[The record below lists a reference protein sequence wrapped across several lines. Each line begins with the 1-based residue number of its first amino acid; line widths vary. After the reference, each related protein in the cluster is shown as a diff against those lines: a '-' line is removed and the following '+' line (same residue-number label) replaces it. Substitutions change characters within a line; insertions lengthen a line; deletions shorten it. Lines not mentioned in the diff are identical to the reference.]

1 MSSPTQAHAAPARDH
16 ARTNLDADAA
26 TRLDPEAATRLDP
39 EAVRRP
45 DPDAAAPLSSDAS
58 AGFAANSQP
67 RFQTDPRF
75 TAAERDAVYRAI
87 HTRRDVRG
95 EFLPDAIPD
104 DVLARVLTAA
114 HHAPSVG
121 FMQPWDF
128 VLVRAREVRE
138 CIHRDFLAAHV
149 EAEQMFDEAK
159 RATYRNLKLEG
170 ILDAPL
176 NLCITCDRS
185 RHGPVVIGRT
195 HIGAM
200 DIYSAVCAVQN
211 LWLAARAEGLGVG
224 WVSILHEQALR
235 EALGIPQEIIPIAYL
250 CIGYV
255 SDFHARP
262 ELEAAG
268 WLKRMP
274 LTELLHFDGW
284 QGQADAAGEQLAD
297 AVRQLRPILR

>member
-1 MSSPTQAHAAPARDH
+1 MSSPTQAHSAPARDH
-16 ARTNLDADAA
+16 ARTNLDADAV
-26 TRLDPEAATRLDP
+26 TRLDPDAPAGLATD
-39 EAVRRP
+39 
-45 DPDAAAPLSSDAS
+45 
-58 AGFAANSQP
+58 SQP
-67 RFQTDPRF
+67 RFQADPRF
-75 TAAERDAVYRAI
+75 TTAERDAVYRAI

-138 CIHRDFLAAHV
+138 RIHRDFLAAHV

-235 EALGIPQEIIPIAYL
+235 EALGIPPEIIPIAYL

>member
-1 MSSPTQAHAAPARDH
+1 MSSPTQAYSAPARNDARDH
-16 ARTNLDADAA
+16 
-26 TRLDPEAATRLDP
+26 
-39 EAVRRP
+39 
-45 DPDAAAPLSSDAS
+45 
-58 AGFAANSQP
+58 
-67 RFQTDPRF
+67 FQTEPQF

-95 EFLPDAIPD
+95 EFLPDPIPD
-104 DVLARVLTAA
+104 AVLARVLTAA

-128 VLVRAREVRE
+128 IVVRAREVRAK
-138 CIHRDFLAAHV
+138 IHADFLAAHA

-159 RATYRNLKLEG
+159 RTTYRNLKLEG
-170 ILDAPL
+170 ILESPV
-176 NLCITCDRS
+176 NICITCDRS

-200 DIYSAVCAVQN
+200 DVYSAVCAVQN

-224 WVSILHEQALR
+224 WVSILHQQALR
-235 EALGIPQEIIPIAYL
+235 EALGIPPEIIPIAYL

-255 SDFHARP
+255 SDFHTRP

-274 LTELLHFDGW
+274 LPELLHFDGW
-284 QGQADAAGEQLAD
+284 HGQADAAGEGLAEAIR
-297 AVRQLRPILR
+297 AVQPFPRSLK

>member
-16 ARTNLDADAA
+16 ARTDLDSSASA
-26 TRLDPEAATRLDP
+26 RLP
-39 EAVRRP
+39 
-45 DPDAAAPLSSDAS
+45 SDAP
-58 AGFAANSQP
+58 AGLATDSQP
-67 RFQTDPRF
+67 RFQADPRF
-75 TAAERDAVYRAI
+75 TTAERDAVYRAI

-138 CIHRDFLAAHV
+138 RIHRDFLAAHV

>member
-1 MSSPTQAHAAPARDH
+1 MSSPTQAQAAPSRAH
-16 ARTNLDADAA
+16 AHADAG
-26 TRLDPEAATRLDP
+26 
-39 EAVRRP
+39 
-45 DPDAAAPLSSDAS
+45 PDAAAPHSSGAS
-58 AGFAANSQP
+58 AGLAANAQP

-75 TAAERDAVYRAI
+75 STAERDAVYRAI

-104 DVLARVLTAA
+104 EVLARVLTAA

-128 VLVRAREVRE
+128 IVVRSRAVRQK
-138 CIHRDFLAAHV
+138 IHADFLAAHA

-159 RATYRNLKLEG
+159 RATYRNFKLEG
-170 ILDAPL
+170 ILESPV

-200 DIYSAVCAVQN
+200 DVYSAVCAVQN
-211 LWLAARAEGLGVG
+211 LWLAARAENLGVG
-224 WVSILHEQALR
+224 WVSILHPQALR
-235 EALGIPQEIIPIAYL
+235 EALGIPAEIIPIAYL

-255 SDFHARP
+255 RDFHAQP

-274 LTELLHFDGW
+274 LPELLHFDGW
-284 QGQADAAGEQLAD
+284 QGPADAGNAGLVEEI
-297 AVRQLRPILR
+297 RQLRPGAR

>member
-1 MSSPTQAHAAPARDH
+1 MSSPTQAHPAPARDH
-16 ARTNLDADAA
+16 ARTDLDSNASA
-26 TRLDPEAATRLDP
+26 RLQ
-39 EAVRRP
+39 
-45 DPDAAAPLSSDAS
+45 SDAP
-58 AGFAANSQP
+58 AGLATNAEP
-67 RFQTDPRF
+67 RFQTDPQF

-138 CIHRDFLAAHV
+138 RIHRDFLAAHV

-170 ILDAPL
+170 ILESPV
-176 NLCITCDRS
+176 NICVTCDRS
-185 RHGPVVIGRT
+185 RNGPVVIGRT

-200 DIYSAVCAVQN
+200 DVYSAVCAVQN
-211 LWLAARAEGLGVG
+211 LWLAARAESLGVG
-224 WVSILHEQALR
+224 WVSILHPPALR
-235 EALGIPQEIIPIAYL
+235 AALGIPKEIIPIAYL

-255 SDFHARP
+255 RDFHARP

-268 WLKRMP
+268 WIERMALP
-274 LTELLHFDGW
+274 ALLHFDGW
-284 QGQADAAGEQLAD
+284 QGAADEAGEGLLD
-297 AVRQLRPILR
+297 AVRAQPSTRR

>member
-1 MSSPTQAHAAPARDH
+1 MSSPTQAHSAPARDD
-16 ARTNLDADAA
+16 ARD
-26 TRLDPEAATRLDP
+26 
-39 EAVRRP
+39 
-45 DPDAAAPLSSDAS
+45 
-58 AGFAANSQP
+58 
-67 RFQTDPRF
+67 RFQADPRF
-75 TAAERDAVYRAI
+75 TTAERDAVYRAI

-138 CIHRDFLAAHV
+138 RIHRDFLAAHV

-235 EALGIPQEIIPIAYL
+235 EALGIPPEIIPIAYL

>member
-1 MSSPTQAHAAPARDH
+1 MSSPTQAQAAPSRAH
-16 ARTNLDADAA
+16 AHADAG
-26 TRLDPEAATRLDP
+26 
-39 EAVRRP
+39 
-45 DPDAAAPLSSDAS
+45 PDAAAPHSSGAS
-58 AGFAANSQP
+58 AGLAANAQP

-75 TAAERDAVYRAI
+75 STAERDAVYRAI

-104 DVLARVLTAA
+104 EVLARVLTAA

-128 VLVRAREVRE
+128 IVVRSRAVRQK
-138 CIHRDFLAAHV
+138 IHADFLAAHA

-170 ILDAPL
+170 ILESPV

-200 DIYSAVCAVQN
+200 DVYSAVCAVQN
-211 LWLAARAEGLGVG
+211 LWLAARAENLGVG
-224 WVSILHEQALR
+224 WVSILHPQALR
-235 EALGIPQEIIPIAYL
+235 EALGIPAEIIPIAYL

-255 SDFHARP
+255 RDFHAQP

-274 LTELLHFDGW
+274 LPELLHFDGW
-284 QGQADAAGEQLAD
+284 QGPADAGNEGL
-297 AVRQLRPILR
+297 VEEIRQLRPGAR

>member
-16 ARTNLDADAA
+16 ARTDLDSSASA
-26 TRLDPEAATRLDP
+26 RLP
-39 EAVRRP
+39 
-45 DPDAAAPLSSDAS
+45 SDAP
-58 AGFAANSQP
+58 AGLATDSQP
-67 RFQTDPRF
+67 RFQADPRF
-75 TAAERDAVYRAI
+75 TTAERDAVYRAI

-104 DVLARVLTAA
+104 EVLARVLTAA

-138 CIHRDFLAAHV
+138 RIHRDFLAAHV

-235 EALGIPQEIIPIAYL
+235 EALGIPPEIIPIAYL

-284 QGQADAAGEQLAD
+284 QGQAAAAGDQLAD
-297 AVRQLRPILR
+297 AGRQLRPILR

>member
-1 MSSPTQAHAAPARDH
+1 MSSPTQAHSAPARDD
-16 ARTNLDADAA
+16 ARD
-26 TRLDPEAATRLDP
+26 
-39 EAVRRP
+39 
-45 DPDAAAPLSSDAS
+45 
-58 AGFAANSQP
+58 
-67 RFQTDPRF
+67 RFQADPRF
-75 TAAERDAVYRAI
+75 TTAERDAVYRAI

-138 CIHRDFLAAHV
+138 RIHRDFLAAHV

-235 EALGIPQEIIPIAYL
+235 EALGIPPEIVPIAYL

-274 LTELLHFDGW
+274 LPELLHFDGW
-284 QGQADAAGEQLAD
+284 QGPADAAGEELAEAIR
-297 AVRQLRPILR
+297 AVQPFPR

>member
-1 MSSPTQAHAAPARDH
+1 MSSPTQAHSAL
-16 ARTNLDADAA
+16 ARTQARTESGSTAVPHLHAVESTGSGADPQA
-26 TRLDPEAATRLDP
+26 
-39 EAVRRP
+39 
-45 DPDAAAPLSSDAS
+45 
-58 AGFAANSQP
+58 
-67 RFQTDPRF
+67 RFQADPHF
-75 TAAERDAVYRAI
+75 STAERDAVYRAI

-104 DVLARVLTAA
+104 EVLARVLTAA

-128 VLVRAREVRE
+128 IVVRSRAVRQK
-138 CIHRDFLAAHV
+138 IHADFLAAHA

-170 ILDAPL
+170 ILESPV

-200 DIYSAVCAVQN
+200 DVYSAVCAVQN
-211 LWLAARAEGLGVG
+211 LWLAARAENLGVG
-224 WVSILHEQALR
+224 WVSILHPQALR
-235 EALGIPQEIIPIAYL
+235 EALGIPPEIIPIAYL

-255 SDFHARP
+255 RDFHARP

-274 LTELLHFDGW
+274 LPELLHFDGW
-284 QGQADAAGEQLAD
+284 QGPADAGNEGL
-297 AVRQLRPILR
+297 VEEIRQLRPAAR

>member
-16 ARTNLDADAA
+16 ARTDLDSSASA
-26 TRLDPEAATRLDP
+26 RLP
-39 EAVRRP
+39 
-45 DPDAAAPLSSDAS
+45 SDAP
-58 AGFAANSQP
+58 AGLATDSQP
-67 RFQTDPRF
+67 RFQADPRF
-75 TAAERDAVYRAI
+75 TTAERDAVYRAI

-138 CIHRDFLAAHV
+138 RIHRDFLAAHV

-235 EALGIPQEIIPIAYL
+235 EALGIPPEIIPIAYL

-284 QGQADAAGEQLAD
+284 QGQADAAGDQLAD

>member
-1 MSSPTQAHAAPARDH
+1 MSSPTQAHPAHERTDAPTDL
-16 ARTNLDADAA
+16 NA
-26 TRLDPEAATRLDP
+26 TLNAELN
-39 EAVRRP
+39 
-45 DPDAAAPLSSDAS
+45 PDAGTRPLRQTPAGSAADPQL
-58 AGFAANSQP
+58 
-67 RFQTDPRF
+67 RFQSEAHFDT
-75 TAAERDAVYRAI
+75 TARDAVYRAI

-104 DVLARVLTAA
+104 EVLARVLTAA

-128 VLVRAREVRE
+128 IVVRSRAVRQK
-138 CIHRDFLAAHV
+138 IHADFLAAHA

-159 RATYRNLKLEG
+159 RATYRNLKIEG
-170 ILDAPL
+170 ILASPV
-176 NLCITCDRS
+176 NICITCDRS

-200 DIYSAVCAVQN
+200 DVYSTVCAVQN
-211 LWLAARAEGLGVG
+211 LWLAARAENLGVG
-224 WVSILHEQALR
+224 WVSILHPPALR
-235 EALGIPQEIIPIAYL
+235 EALGIPAEIIPIAYL

-255 SDFHARP
+255 RNFHARP

-274 LTELLHFDGW
+274 LPDLLHFDGW
-284 QGQADAAGEQLAD
+284 QGAADAGNARLVEEI
-297 AVRQLRPILR
+297 RQRQPVAL